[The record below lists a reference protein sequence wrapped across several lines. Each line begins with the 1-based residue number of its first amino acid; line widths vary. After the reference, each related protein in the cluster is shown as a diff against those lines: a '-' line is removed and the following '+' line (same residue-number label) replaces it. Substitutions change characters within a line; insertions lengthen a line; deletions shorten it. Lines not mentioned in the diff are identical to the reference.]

1 MPELKISTQTTPELK
16 ISAATSLNN
25 AEKKHNNLENLD
37 YDNSGHTGFQKELT
51 FDTTPTE
58 DSLNPV
64 TSDGIYSEL
73 SQKASISDVTGVYEE
88 LNNKIS
94 RSEGSVIK
102 SYNWSFLDAD
112 NPAFGG
118 GPKLVL
124 NNDLNLPDLASLG
137 VVQNVYSRLN
147 ANIPRGVVS
156 GSLIKLTD
164 HIKNES
170 LISCKV
176 YGTASGVG
184 DLVESGEHAGKYRVA
199 VAIRG
204 KNLFDVNDFANL
216 SNVQV
221 DGNNITITDATNNV
235 VAISASDLMK
245 RLKKG
250 QNYSGLDKWTLV
262 SGTQVATTGRI
273 ALVPKSSGSNL
284 YFSYG
289 ANFTNVTIP
298 NEPSTY
304 YLALFATA
312 NGVVTFENIQ
322 IEEGAT
328 YTDYEP
334 YQRIVKEVYLD
345 EPLGVDEYISIDG
358 LSTISSVVYIESDNT
373 NAPDDIEVE
382 YYRDINKVISNLE
395 NAVLALGG
403 NV

>member
-1 MPELKISTQTTPELK
+1 MAESKYFPDLKNGVDVADVEQVEDAFSSI
-16 ISAATSLNN
+16 
-25 AEKKHNNLENLD
+25 END
-37 YDNSGHTGFQKELT
+37 IT
-51 FDTTPTE
+51 
-58 DSLNPV
+58 
-64 TSDGIYSEL
+64 EL
-73 SQKASISDVTGVYEE
+73 SAEIAQKASVSDVNSVHTE

-94 RSEGSVIK
+94 RSEGSVITG
-102 SYNWSFLDAD
+102 YNHEFLDLD
-112 NPAFGG
+112 NPGFGG
-118 GPKLVL
+118 GTQLVL
-124 NNDLNLPDLASLG
+124 NNELNLPEYADLR
-137 VVQNVYSRLN
+137 VVQNIYNRLN
-147 ANIPRGVVS
+147 ENILHGVVS

-164 HIKNES
+164 HIKNEP

-204 KNLFDVNDFANL
+204 KNLFNVNDFSGL

-221 DGNNITITDATNNV
+221 YGNNITITDATNNY
-235 VAISASDLMK
+235 VAISSPDFIK

-250 QNYSGLDKWTLV
+250 QNYSGLNKWTLV
-262 SGTQVATTGRI
+262 SGAQATTTGRI
-273 ALVPKSSGSNL
+273 ALVPQSGSNL
-284 YFSYG
+284 YLSYSG
-289 ANFTNVTIP
+289 NFTNVTIQ

-304 YLALFATA
+304 SYLALFATA

-322 IEEGAT
+322 IEEGAA

-345 EPLGVDEYISIDG
+345 EPLGVDEYVSIDG

-382 YYRDINKVISNLE
+382 YYRDISKAISNLE
-395 NAVLALGG
+395 NAILSLGG